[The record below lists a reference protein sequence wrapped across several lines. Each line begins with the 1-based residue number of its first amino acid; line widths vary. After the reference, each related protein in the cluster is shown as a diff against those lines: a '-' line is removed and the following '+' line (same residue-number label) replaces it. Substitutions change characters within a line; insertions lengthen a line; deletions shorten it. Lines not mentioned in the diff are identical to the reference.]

1 MKEEKDQDVLKELG
15 SVLIELKEVLNLK
28 MLKEEDNIK
37 KVTNNTDS
45 LIELV
50 KLMNDFNGRK
60 K

>member
-1 MKEEKDQDVLKELG
+1 MYYVGIDDLYLIPTAEVPLTNLYRDV
-15 SVLIELKEVLNLK
+15 I
-28 MLKEEDNIK
+28 LKEEESVKN
-37 KVTNNTDS
+37 VTNNTES